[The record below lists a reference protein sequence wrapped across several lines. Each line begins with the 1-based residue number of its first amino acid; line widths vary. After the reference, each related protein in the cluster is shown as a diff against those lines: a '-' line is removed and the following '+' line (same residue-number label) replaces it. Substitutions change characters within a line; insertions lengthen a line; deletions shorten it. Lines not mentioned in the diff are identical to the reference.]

1 MRIHRGLTVVITLLA
16 AIAVAMQVDLSGL
29 LAAMERGFGRET
41 IFAFF
46 CILLN
51 FYLSFVRFRY
61 SFRALGIGVPGG
73 QAARAFVLGHLG
85 NQLIFSVVGQAV
97 GRSAVLA
104 GAGVSPSAITFL
116 SFLERM
122 IALGSLLLFALAG
135 GAYTLG
141 RIVFDVEGGGGYLAY
156 FVLSLIAVVLLY
168 GLANRRQLRR
178 LLAQLSGQLAWP
190 VLAGCFLLSVV
201 AHCAMLGAFYAQ
213 FSAYGEPVPT
223 VAALA
228 ALSVVMFL
236 AALPISFAGWGIREL
251 SAAHVLGALGVP
263 AVVGA
268 AVGVAIGLLSLVLV
282 IGCLIAVPFMTIR
295 PKPVTASAPAPQIV
309 ASRNDIDR
317 LFAALAAFLL
327 PVAVV
332 FQLRVPMPSHWLN
345 VNLADLLAV
354 SASAVL
360 ALTWGWTRPL
370 ISPARWVVPPLALL
384 SAAIGLSLTIGY
396 VNHGF
401 LSWAFVNRTMGWFVI
416 LSYFGVGFLLWAHSG
431 RARLLRA
438 VHLAVSAVSIVA
450 ALQIVLYLAGSYTA
464 LVPAGINLVRLE
476 GYLADSNAF
485 AFQCVIAFIAFFC
498 LRAMAAVSG
507 HRMGIHLAPAV
518 LVAAVVLA
526 QSRTGWVLMGTAV
539 VLTAFW
545 MPAVRRELALS
556 IVTGLAFIAAIPLVE
571 MIVTAAM
578 SLLASTGGVSGA
590 GGGGGDAGG
599 ALVQTFAQGMQ
610 RGYADSERWETV
622 WRGLELWREAPVFG
636 HGLGGFIHDRLVQ
649 GKSSQ
654 VIHNVP
660 VWVLAEMGLVG
671 FVMFAAALLLFVRGL
686 VLQRTAPGAA
696 LPVNAALICLAAFCL
711 GGLTQDF
718 FYQRLFWFVLGL
730 MVPLACSAP
739 RQPAVGVPAPRPT

>member
-1 MRIHRGLTVVITLLA
+1 MRIQRGLTVVITLLA
-16 AIAVAMQVDLSGL
+16 ALAVAMQVDMSGL
-29 LAAMERGFGRET
+29 LAAIERGFGRET

-61 SFRALGIGVPGG
+61 SFRALGIAVPAG

-141 RIVFDVEGGGGYLAY
+141 RIVFDVEGGGGYFAY
-156 FVLSLIAVVLLY
+156 FVLSLIAVVLVY
-168 GLANRRQLRR
+168 GLANLRQLRR
-178 LLAQLSGQLAWP
+178 LFAQLSGQLAWP
-190 VLAGCFLLSVV
+190 VLAGCFFISVI

-263 AVVGA
+263 AAVGA
-268 AVGVAIGLLSLVLV
+268 AVGVAIGLLSLILV
-282 IGCLIAVPFMTIR
+282 IGCLVAVPFMAIR
-295 PKPVTASAPAPQIV
+295 PKPVVASAPAPQIV
-309 ASRNDIDR
+309 ASRDDIDR
-317 LFAALAAFLL
+317 LFAALAAFFL

-360 ALTWGWTRPL
+360 ALTWSWTRPL
-370 ISPARWVVPPLALL
+370 VSPARWVVPPLALL
-384 SAAIGLSLTIGY
+384 SAAIGLSLVLGY

-416 LSYFGVGFLLWAHSG
+416 LSYFGVGLLLWAHSG

-438 VHLAVSAVSIVA
+438 VHLTVSAVSIVA
-450 ALQIVLYLAGSYTA
+450 ALQIALYLVGTYTGF
-464 LVPAGINLVRLE
+464 VPTGINLVRLE

-498 LRAMAAVSG
+498 LRGMAAVSG
-507 HRMGIHLAPAV
+507 HRAGIHLAPAV

-526 QSRTGWVLMGTAV
+526 QSRTGWVLMGTAA
-539 VLTAFW
+539 VLTGFW
-545 MPAVRRELALS
+545 MPAVRRELVLS
-556 IVTGLAFIAAIPLVE
+556 IAAGLAFIAAIPLVE
-571 MIVTAAM
+571 MIVMAVVP
-578 SLLASTGGVSGA
+578 LLAPGGGAGA
-590 GGGGGDAGG
+590 GGG
-599 ALVQTFAQGMQ
+599 ALVSSFMGGME
-610 RGYADSERWETV
+610 RAHADSERWETV

-649 GKSSQ
+649 GKTSQ

-671 FVMFAAALLLFVRGL
+671 FLMFAGALLLFVRGL

-696 LPVNAALICLAAFCL
+696 VPANAALICLAVFCL

-718 FYQRLFWFVLGL
+718 FYQRLFWLMLGL

-739 RQPAVGVPAPRPT
+739 RPPAIGAAVPKPA